1 MRLLNINRELRL
13 ALQENKAKI
22 KSREMC
28 VIYGGKFRQQT
39 KGVNKQQ
46 QGNDKKR
53 DILRYLFIPSRLSSA
68 ASNDFDRR
76 YTL

>member
-1 MRLLNINRELRL
+1 
-13 ALQENKAKI
+13 
-22 KSREMC
+22 MC

-39 KGVNKQQ
+39 KGVNTQQHGKAQ